1 MNCIDAM
8 VMFVLGM
15 STGILL
21 CVLDLHLRSDKEE
34 R

>member
-1 MNCIDAM
+1 MNSIEAM

-15 STGILL
+15 TAGILL